1 MSQTIDLPLL
11 RTLPTTGRDHAEL
24 LRDLEALRVADA
36 QWRDGRVFSLVYDP
50 GHAHEAFLQEAHAR
64 YFCENGLN
72 PMAFKSLHRMET
84 DVVRMVGALL
94 HGDAQTCGTMT
105 SGGTESLLLAVK
117 TARDRARRL
126 HPWNTRPEMVLPQT
140 AHVGFDKAAEF
151 FGVRIRRA
159 RLNADRQ
166 VDVRHV
172 KRLINRHTVLL
183 VVSAPQYPHGVIDP
197 VKEVGRLALKHKIPL
212 HVDACVGG
220 MVLPFIEKLGR
231 ALPLWDFRV
240 PGVTSISADLHKY
253 GYTAKGASV
262 LLHKSQ
268 DYLQDQIFV
277 ATDWPGGVYA
287 SATIPGTRPGGTIAA
302 AWAGMQALGEQGYL
316 ELTRQVLSA
325 ADELRAGLRQVPGV
339 RLLSGDNMPIV
350 TWTCE
355 GSDVDTYA
363 VADQLAARGW
373 HIDRQQDPPSVHLT
387 VMPQH
392 VPVVA
397 DYVRDVAACV
407 ADVRAHPELK
417 AQGNAAMYGMMA
429 KVPFRGMI
437 AKTARQLFVD
447 LYGPNGGAEQG
458 EPAPPDGLV
467 GKVLEKYGPQV
478 DRALDAYDKLRRKL
492 GRGL

>member
-1 MSQTIDLPLL
+1 MSGAIDLPLV
-11 RTLPTTGRDHAEL
+11 RQLPVQGRDHDVL
-24 LRDLEALRVADA
+24 LADLEALRTTDAD
-36 QWRDGRVFSLVYDP
+36 WRDGRVFSLVYDP
-50 GHAHEAFLQEAHAR
+50 GHAHEAFLQDAHSR

-94 HGDAQTCGTMT
+94 HGDAATCGTMT

-126 HPWNTRPEMVLPQT
+126 HPWNRRPEMILPTT
-140 AHVGFDKAAEF
+140 AHVAFDKAADA

-159 RLNADRQ
+159 RLTADLR

-183 VVSAPQYPHGVIDP
+183 VASAPQYPHGAVDP
-197 VKEVGRLALKHKIPL
+197 IPEIGALALKHDLPM

-220 MVLPFIEKLGR
+220 MILPFIEKLGR
-231 ALPLWDFRV
+231 EVPPWDFRV

-262 LLHKSQ
+262 LLHRST

-277 ATDWPGGVYA
+277 ATEFPGGVYA
-287 SATIPGTRPGGTIAA
+287 SPTLPGTRPGGPIAA

-316 ELTRQVLSA
+316 RLAEQTMRA
-325 ADELRAGLRQVPGV
+325 ADALRVGIRQIDGLK
-339 RLLSGDNMPIV
+339 LLSPDNMPIV
-350 TWTCE
+350 TWAS
-355 GSDVDTYA
+355 GAPDVDVYA
-363 VADQLAARGW
+363 VADQLEARGW
-373 HIDRQQDPPSVHLT
+373 HLDRQQDPPSVHLT
-387 VMPQH
+387 VMAQH
-392 VPVVA
+392 ERVA
-397 DYVRDVAACV
+397 PDYLRDLAEAVAF
-407 ADVRAHPELK
+407 VRAHPELK
-417 AQGNAAMYGMMA
+417 SQGNAAMYGMIA

-437 AKTARQLFVD
+437 KKTVRDMYLQM
-447 LYGPNGGAEQG
+447 YGPNGGAG
-458 EPAPPDGLV
+458 PVEPPPPEGLV
-467 GKVLEKYGPQV
+467 GKLLEKHGAKV
-478 DRALDAYDKLRRKL
+478 DRALDAYDKLRQRL